1 MERKKQALTRRHLFE
16 TEYICMTFTW
26 EFRGRRSIRMP
37 DYDYSVPGWY
47 FITICVK
54 NRQCVFGDVVD
65 GKMVLSRFG
74 YIAKQSLKDVPK
86 HYKHVRLDSY
96 IVMPNH
102 VHVIIVIRRVGAGFK
117 PAPTGLHPT
126 HITDGAGLKPAPTGK
141 RQGLSETIRAFKT
154 FSAQKINMLRQSSGD
169 PFWQR
174 NFHERI
180 IWTDEGLASTR
191 DYIRLNPLR
200 WHVDPEN
207 PNRPE

>member
-1 MERKKQALTRRHLFE
+1 
-16 TEYICMTFTW
+16 MTFTW

-117 PAPTGLHPT
+117 PAPDR
-126 HITDGAGLKPAPTGK
+126 ITPHAYHRRGG
-141 RQGLSETIRAFKT
+141 FKT
-154 FSAQKINMLRQSSGD
+154 RPYGETTRFVGD
-169 PFWQR
+169 
-174 NFHERI
+174 
-180 IWTDEGLASTR
+180 
-191 DYIRLNPLR
+191 
-200 WHVDPEN
+200 DP
-207 PNRPE
+207 RV

>member
-1 MERKKQALTRRHLFE
+1 
-16 TEYICMTFTW
+16 MTFTW

-102 VHVIIVIRRVGAGFK
+102 VHVIIVIRRGGAGGVT
-117 PAPTGLHPT
+117 APPPPT
-126 HITDGAGLKPAPTGK
+126 PRGGGLKPRPYG
-141 RQGLSETIRAFKT
+141 ETTRFV
-154 FSAQKINMLRQSSGD
+154 GD
-169 PFWQR
+169 
-174 NFHERI
+174 
-180 IWTDEGLASTR
+180 
-191 DYIRLNPLR
+191 
-200 WHVDPEN
+200 DP
-207 PNRPE
+207 RV

>member
-1 MERKKQALTRRHLFE
+1 MRD
-16 TEYICMTFTW
+16 
-26 EFRGRRSIRMP
+26 RS
-37 DYDYSVPGWY
+37 S
-47 FITICVK
+47 FA
-54 NRQCVFGDVVD
+54 FGLSLYKMGHGD
-65 GKMVLSRFG
+65 G
-74 YIAKQSLKDVPK
+74 
-86 HYKHVRLDSY
+86 
-96 IVMPNH
+96 IV
-102 VHVIIVIRRVGAGFK
+102 
-117 PAPTGLHPT
+117 
-126 HITDGAGLKPAPTGK
+126 GAGLKPAPTGK

>member
-102 VHVIIVIRRVGAGFK
+102 VHVIIVIRRVGAGLRRRPHKLQTTRRPDSFPP
-117 PAPTGLHPT
+117 PASPRG
-126 HITDGAGLKPAPTGK
+126 GGLKPRPYG
-141 RQGLSETIRAFKT
+141 ETTRFV
-154 FSAQKINMLRQSSGD
+154 GD
-169 PFWQR
+169 
-174 NFHERI
+174 
-180 IWTDEGLASTR
+180 
-191 DYIRLNPLR
+191 
-200 WHVDPEN
+200 DP
-207 PNRPE
+207 RV